1 METQSARFEAAADAL
16 ARDGWCVV
24 ERLLPDAATDALAR
38 ECAGMH
44 KARRMTPARVG
55 ESIGE
60 DADPEQDVAPNLG
73 GEEQMQDA

>member
-1 METQSARFEAAADAL
+1 MSTKPTVETPAAPAPPI
-16 ARDGWCVV
+16 RDDGT
-24 ERLLPDAATDALAR
+24 RPTRTPL
-38 ECAGMH
+38 
-44 KARRMTPARVG
+44 TPARIG